1 SDDRILF
8 TSDRPRNGQAHLYPQ
23 LDEYESTPTVTGIF
37 SLDPSS
43 GALRVLNHTPSGAF
57 SPSIDSHGR
66 VIFTRWDHL
75 QRDQQNAGTY
85 GPVNYASEASGAA
98 RTGSATES
106 FPESRTGMSSAYGQ
120 VNGFT
125 YNLFTPW
132 QMNQDGTEELSLNHI
147 GRHEMSFRYL
157 PRSFAGDRALADTVN
172 TSLFANRT
180 EIDIDSGL
188 FNLRE
193 DPRNPGIFYAIQA
206 NEFDEGTSGRIV
218 RVTGAPSLTADQ
230 MTISPVSAS
239 GGRYRNPLPTASGQ
253 FVASYTPSSNF
264 QRGIELRLRQLETN
278 ASGQLVA
285 GDPLTGSGISKSVS
299 WWTPDRSA
307 SYSGLL
313 WEIEAVEVVART
325 APPAPTAP
333 LSAPERAVL
342 SEEMVSEAS
351 LREWMKARNLALV
364 VVRNQT
370 SRDRADRQQPFNLQ
384 VPGGIKTT
392 NGSGQLYSI
401 SHFQVFQGNQVR
413 AYTSFKS
420 GRRVLAQPMSVEGN
434 PAHSGPAGS
443 VAIASDGSSA
453 AFVPAS
459 QALTW

>member
-1 SDDRILF
+1 
-8 TSDRPRNGQAHLYPQ
+8 
-23 LDEYESTPTVTGIF
+23 
-37 SLDPSS
+37 
-43 GALRVLNHTPSGAF
+43 
-57 SPSIDSHGR
+57 
-66 VIFTRWDHL
+66 
-75 QRDQQNAGTY
+75 
-85 GPVNYASEASGAA
+85 
-98 RTGSATES
+98 
-106 FPESRTGMSSAYGQ
+106 
-120 VNGFT
+120 
-125 YNLFTPW
+125 
-132 QMNQDGTEELSLNHI
+132 
-147 GRHEMSFRYL
+147 
-157 PRSFAGDRALADTVN
+157 
-172 TSLFANRT
+172 
-180 EIDIDSGL
+180 
-188 FNLRE
+188 
-193 DPRNPGIFYAIQA
+193 
-206 NEFDEGTSGRIV
+206 
-218 RVTGAPSLTADQ
+218 TGAPSLTADQ

-370 SRDRADRQQPFNLQ
+370 SRDRADRQQPFNLE
-384 VPGGIKTT
+384 VPGGVKTT
-392 NGSGQLYSI
+392 NGNGQLYSI
-401 SHFQVFQGNQVR
+401 SHFQIFQGNQVR
-413 AYTSFKS
+413 AYTSFKR
-420 GRRVLAQPMSVEGN
+420 GRRVLAQPMAVDAN
-434 PAHSGPAGS
+434 PANPDGPKGS
-443 VAIASDGSSA
+443 VVIARDGSSA

-459 QALTW
+459 QALTWQTTDPNGEAVVRERVWVTMQPGEIRTCTGCHGENTYNQAGAAASRNKP